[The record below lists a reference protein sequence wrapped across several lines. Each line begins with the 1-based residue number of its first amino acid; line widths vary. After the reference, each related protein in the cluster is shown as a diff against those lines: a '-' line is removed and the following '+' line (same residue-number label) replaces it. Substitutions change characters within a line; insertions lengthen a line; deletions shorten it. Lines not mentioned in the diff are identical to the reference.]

1 MFGHDHNDGLAYFAL
16 KQIFSKENEFVKDLE
31 FFASFTEVF
40 NEQANDLLS
49 NKQNLSLRED
59 EKGQFFVNGL

>member
-40 NEQANDLLS
+40 NE
-49 NKQNLSLRED
+49 
-59 EKGQFFVNGL
+59 